1 MTIEITFGILK
12 GRWKIL
18 LKRIDMPLYHLLDI
32 VIITFCLHNLCI
44 IHNDAFNMDWER
56 KAKMEMKIEA
66 NGKLNDFQ
74 NKNIFHIT
82 CNAIKQMK
90 GLQTIMII
98 EDVED
103 NPLNSNDNEG
113 VDGGAQNK
121 KENEEKI

>member
-1 MTIEITFGILK
+1 
-12 GRWKIL
+12 
-18 LKRIDMPLYHLLDI
+18 
-32 VIITFCLHNLCI
+32 
-44 IHNDAFNMDWER
+44 MDWER